1 MTIKEEIKRI
11 QEILIEDGLSENEEE
26 ILKRKIAL
34 LEKIISDPAK
44 YKDYESLPTY
54 LRYQS
59 LKRVAMEIN
68 AADTKTVEE
77 WKIPI
82 EKKIAECQEKISSVD
97 IMMVEEAMTRQKRE
111 LYRGIIGEQQA
122 ETIAKGRRSLKSEVE
137 DLREAAL
144 EVNPIAV
151 QAIDEWDLTE
161 DQKDYLFV
169 QERLGTILNTTNPK
183 VSEDD
188 INRLAAIKKRVADPE
203 TGKNEL
209 TKEMKN
215 LLSSSTIRI
224 IFEAYKRNAT
234 RTQEGLENMGDSTE
248 QPKEL

>member
-1 MTIKEEIKRI
+1 MTIQEEIKRI
-11 QEILIEDGLSENEEE
+11 QEILIEDGLSEDEEE
-26 ILKRKIAL
+26 ILRRKIGL
-34 LEKIISDPAK
+34 LEKIIADPAK
-44 YKDYESLPTY
+44 YREYDSLPTF

-68 AADTKTVEE
+68 AADTKIVEE

-82 EKKIAECQEKISSVD
+82 EKKIEECQKKISGVD
-97 IMMVEEAMTRQKRE
+97 VMMVEEAMTRQKRE
-111 LYRGIIGEQQA
+111 LYRGIIGAQQA
-122 ETIAKGRRSLKSEVE
+122 DTIAKGRRSLTSEVE
-137 DLREAAL
+137 DLRTAAL

-161 DQKDYLFV
+161 DQRDYLFV
-169 QERLGTILNTTNPK
+169 QAKLNSILNTENPK

-188 INRLAAIKKRVADPE
+188 INKLAEIRRRVSDPE

-234 RTQEGLENMGDSTE
+234 RTQEGLENPEE
-248 QPKEL
+248 QPKEI